1 MREIVRVF
9 FPGSLMDVSPF
20 LSFRMRAWR
29 FLARR
34 FRRLMSESYMVGYHT
49 GSDEIVGQIVRG
61 TVHLLADM

>member
-1 MREIVRVF
+1 
-9 FPGSLMDVSPF
+9 MDVSPF